1 MRRSAMISALLV
13 ITLVVVTTYFLLPQ
27 QDSWCPTQT
36 EDKEIRGE
44 MREVCLSESTYD
56 SGEARIRSWETR
68 DRDYIYQEFYKRN
81 TPQYSITYWDEDGK
95 RCKETKRINNQFVP
109 EGIECTE
116 L

>member
-1 MRRSAMISALLV
+1 MKRNAMISALLV
-13 ITLVVVTTYFLLPQ
+13 LTLVIVIAYFLLLQ
-27 QDSWCPTQT
+27 QESWCPTQT

-56 SGEARIRSWETR
+56 TGEPRLRFWETR

-81 TPQYSITYWDEDGK
+81 TLQYSITYWNEDGK
-95 RCKETKRINNQFVP
+95 RCKETKRIDNQFVP

-116 L
+116 I

>member
-1 MRRSAMISALLV
+1 MKRNAMIFALLV
-13 ITLVVVTTYFLLPQ
+13 LTLVIVAAYFLSTDQ
-27 QDSWCPTQT
+27 QSWCPTQT

-44 MREVCLSESTYD
+44 MWEVCLSESTYD
-56 SGEARIRSWETR
+56 SGEARIRSWETQ

-81 TPQYSITYWDEDGK
+81 TLQYSITYWDEDGK

-109 EGIECTE
+109 EGVECTE